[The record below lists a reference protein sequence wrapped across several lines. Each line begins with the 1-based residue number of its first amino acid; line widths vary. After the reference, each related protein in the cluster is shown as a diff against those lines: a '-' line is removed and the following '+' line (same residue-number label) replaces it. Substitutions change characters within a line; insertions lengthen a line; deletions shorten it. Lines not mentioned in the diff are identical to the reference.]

1 MEIYLDLTIRK
12 HLSSLF
18 MITQMYILQV
28 LVALKEMEIYLDLT
42 LRKQLSSFFM
52 ITQMYVLQVLVA

>member
-1 MEIYLDLTIRK
+1 MITQMFVLQVLVALKEMEIYLDLTIRK

-18 MITQMYILQV
+18 MITQMYVLQV

-42 LRKQLSSFFM
+42 IKKHL
-52 ITQMYVLQVLVA
+52 

>member
-1 MEIYLDLTIRK
+1 MEIYSDRTIRK

-28 LVALKEMEIYLDLT
+28 LVVLKEIEIYSDLT
-42 LRKQLSSFFM
+42 IRKHLSSLFM